1 VIRAKTYQN
10 AKVQARSNPELAWW
24 VFMRVSGLVL
34 VFLVLG
40 HIYMTFIAQN
50 DIASSEYSVV
60 INKLSQPIW
69 KFYDWL
75 ILALAGLHGLNGARY
90 SIEDYGRTQQARFWM
105 KTTLYTVAGA
115 LFVWGTI
122 GLFTFNAVQ
131 K

>member
-1 VIRAKTYQN
+1 
-10 AKVQARSNPELAWW
+10 
-24 VFMRVSGLVL
+24 MRVSGLVL

-60 INKLSQPIW
+60 INKLSQPVW

-90 SIEDYGRTQQARFWM
+90 SIEDYGKTQQARFWM

-115 LFVWGTI
+115 LFVWGSI
-122 GLFTFNAVQ
+122 GLFTFNVKA
-131 K
+131 